1 MSDKKMGSV
10 ISALITLIIFVGVPY
25 MLPQYLPPNIAD
37 MASEAGI
44 DLPSFLNQIMVL
56 GGVTAAITL
65 VKGFVDKTG
74 GIYLLASI
82 AQNVSALAFT
92 EVFLGIGNYASL
104 GLTEYTINMDGAVSH
119 ITMDLRVFIYLTVGV
134 VCLRIIQSYIK
145 WNEAKVEAAPPGRI
159 PP

>member
-25 MLPQYLPPNIAD
+25 MLPQYLPPNITD

-92 EVFLGIGNYASL
+92 VVFLGIGNYASL
-104 GLTEYTINMDGAVSH
+104 GLTEYTMAMDGAVSH

-134 VCLRIIQSYIK
+134 VCLRIVQSYFE